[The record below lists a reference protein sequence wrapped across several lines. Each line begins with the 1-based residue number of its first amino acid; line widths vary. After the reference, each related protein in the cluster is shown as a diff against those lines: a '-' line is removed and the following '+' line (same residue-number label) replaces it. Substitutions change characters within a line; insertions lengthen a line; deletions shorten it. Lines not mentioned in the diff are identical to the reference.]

1 MTIVAVDGTAEQRL
15 HALGLKT
22 DQITRA
28 LLRADAEAKH
38 TTGLEPPTAEGTIR
52 YFKTV
57 RFLREELVP
66 LGWGINDYKNFC
78 RTVDPNHEF
87 SIVTSSGDEV
97 TGVEI
102 PGRVPRT
109 RYPKGELTATAV
121 RQNAEQGLLDFG
133 EEFAERTAEPT
144 VEPAELENVW
154 FLLQRVTPDFIYAE
168 LSLPVRIAD
177 GIITDWEERILLP
190 RVSRHDPEPSTGTT
204 TIEEPPAGDGDA
216 YSVDVAMR

>member
-1 MTIVAVDGTAEQRL
+1 MMIVAVDGAAQHRL
-15 HALGLKT
+15 QLLGLAS
-22 DQITRA
+22 DQITRT

-66 LGWGINDYKNFC
+66 LGWGVNDYRNFC

-109 RYPKGELTATAV
+109 KYPKGELTALAV
-121 RQNAEQGLLDFG
+121 RQNAEQSTFDFG
-133 EEFAERTAEPT
+133 DDFAEPT

-168 LSLPVRIAD
+168 LSLPVRIED
-177 GIITDWEERILLP
+177 GTILGWEERILLP
-190 RVSRHDPEPSTGTT
+190 RISRHDHEATGATS
-204 TIEEPPAGDGDA
+204 IEEPPASNGDA
-216 YSVDVAMR
+216 YSVDVALR

>member
-1 MTIVAVDGTAEQRL
+1 MTIVAVDGTAEYRL
-15 HALGLKT
+15 HTLGIAG
-22 DQITRA
+22 DQIIRT

-38 TTGLEPPTAEGTIR
+38 TTGLEPPTAEGTTR

-66 LGWGINDYKNFC
+66 LGWGVNDGKNFC
-78 RTVDPNHEF
+78 RTVHPSHEF
-87 SIVTSSGDEV
+87 SIVTSSGDEA

-109 RYPKGELTATAV
+109 KNPKGELTAIAV
-121 RQNAEQGLLDFG
+121 RQNADQGSLDLG
-133 EEFAERTAEPT
+133 EAFDEPT

-154 FLLQRVTPDFIYAE
+154 FLLQRVTPDYIYAE
-168 LSLPVRIAD
+168 LSLPVRMTD
-177 GIITDWEERILLP
+177 GMITEWEERILLP
-190 RVSRHDPEPSTGTT
+190 RISRHEPESNDATT
-204 TIEEPPAGDGDA
+204 VEEPPASDGDA

>member
-1 MTIVAVDGTAEQRL
+1 MTIVAVDATAEQRL
-15 HALGLKT
+15 HALGLT
-22 DQITRA
+22 NAQLTRA

-57 RFLREELVP
+57 RFVREELVP
-66 LGWGINDYKNFC
+66 RGWGINDYKNFC
-78 RTVDPNHEF
+78 RTVDPNHGF

-97 TGVEI
+97 TGVQI

-109 RYPKGELTATAV
+109 KYPKGELTALAV
-121 RQNAEQGLLDFG
+121 RQNAEQGTLDLG
-133 EEFAERTAEPT
+133 EDFAEPSTEPA

-154 FLLQRVTPDFIYAE
+154 FLLQRVTPEYIYAE
-168 LSLPVRIAD
+168 LSLPVSIED
-177 GIITDWEERILLP
+177 GTITDWEERILLP
-190 RVSRHDPEPSTGTT
+190 RIERQDPDPTDTT
-204 TIEEPPAGDGDA
+204 TVEEPPASDGDA

>member
-1 MTIVAVDGTAEQRL
+1 MTIVAVDGTAEHRL
-15 HALGLKT
+15 HALGLTT
-22 DQITRA
+22 DQITRT

-38 TTGLEPPTAEGTIR
+38 TTGLEPPTAEGTTR

-57 RFLREELVP
+57 GFLREELVP

-97 TGVEI
+97 TGVDI
-102 PGRVPRT
+102 PGRAPRT
-109 RYPKGELTATAV
+109 KYPKGELTALAV
-121 RQNAEQGLLDFG
+121 RQNAEQGTFDLG
-133 EEFAERTAEPT
+133 KQFAERTAGAT

-154 FLLQRVTPDFIYAE
+154 VLLQRVTPDFIHAE
-168 LSLPVRIAD
+168 LSLPVCIED

-190 RVSRHDPEPSTGTT
+190 RTSRHDPEPTGTPM
-204 TIEEPPAGDGDA
+204 IEEPPASDGDA

>member
-1 MTIVAVDGTAEQRL
+1 MTIVAVDGTAEHRL
-15 HALGLKT
+15 HTLGLTT
-22 DQITRA
+22 DQFTRA

-78 RTVDPNHEF
+78 RTVEPNHEF

-102 PGRVPRT
+102 PGRVPRPK
-109 RYPKGELTATAV
+109 YPKGELTALAV
-121 RQNAEQGLLDFG
+121 RQNAEQGTFDLG
-133 EEFAERTAEPT
+133 EEFAEPTAEPA

-154 FLLQRVTPDFIYAE
+154 FLLQRVTPDYIYAE
-168 LSLPVRIAD
+168 LSLPVRIVD
-177 GIITDWEERILLP
+177 GMITDWEERILLP
-190 RVSRHDPEPSTGTT
+190 RTSRHDPEPTGTT
-204 TIEEPPAGDGDA
+204 TIEESPASAGDA

>member
-1 MTIVAVDGTAEQRL
+1 MTIVAIAGTAEHRL
-15 HALGLKT
+15 HVLGLT
-22 DQITRA
+22 ADQITRA

-38 TTGLEPPTAEGTIR
+38 TTGLEPPAAEGTIR

-57 RFLREELVP
+57 RFLREELIP
-66 LGWGINDYKNFC
+66 LGWGVNDYKNFC

-97 TGVEI
+97 TGAEI

-109 RYPKGELTATAV
+109 KYPKGELTALAV
-121 RQNAEQGLLDFG
+121 RQNADQGTLDLG
-133 EEFAERTAEPT
+133 EDFDEPTAESAIQ
-144 VEPAELENVW
+144 PAELENVW

-168 LSLPVRIAD
+168 LSLPVRIED
-177 GIITDWEERILLP
+177 GMISDWKERILLP
-190 RVSRHDPEPSTGTT
+190 RISRHDPEPTGATT
-204 TIEEPPAGDGDA
+204 VEEPPAGDGDA

>member
-1 MTIVAVDGTAEQRL
+1 MTIVAVDGTADHRL
-15 HALGLKT
+15 HALGLTT
-22 DQITRA
+22 DHITRA

-38 TTGLEPPTAEGTIR
+38 TTGLEPPTAEGTVR

-66 LGWGINDYKNFC
+66 LGWGVNDYKNFC
-78 RTVDPNHEF
+78 RTVDPNREF

-109 RYPKGELTATAV
+109 KYPKGELTVMAV
-121 RQNAEQGLLDFG
+121 RQNAEQGTFDLGEDFL
-133 EEFAERTAEPT
+133 EPN
-144 VEPAELENVW
+144 VQPAELENVW
-154 FLLQRVTPDFIYAE
+154 FLLQRVTSDYIYAE
-168 LSLPVRIAD
+168 LSLPVRIED
-177 GIITDWEERILLP
+177 GTITDWEERILLP
-190 RVSRHDPEPSTGTT
+190 RVSRHDPEPTGTT
-204 TIEEPPAGDGDA
+204 MIEEPLASDGDA

>member
-1 MTIVAVDGTAEQRL
+1 MTIVAVDGTAEHRV
-15 HALGLKT
+15 HALGLTT

-38 TTGLEPPTAEGTIR
+38 TTGLEPPTAEGTVR

-66 LGWGINDYKNFC
+66 LGWGVNDYKNFC

-97 TGVEI
+97 TGVEL

-109 RYPKGELTATAV
+109 KYPKGELTAMAV
-121 RQNAEQGLLDFG
+121 RQNAEQGTFDLGEDFV
-133 EEFAERTAEPT
+133 EPN

-154 FLLQRVTPDFIYAE
+154 FLLQRVTSDYIYAE
-168 LSLPVRIAD
+168 LSLPVRIED
-177 GIITDWEERILLP
+177 GTITDWEERILLP
-190 RVSRHDPEPSTGTT
+190 RVS
-204 TIEEPPAGDGDA
+204 
-216 YSVDVAMR
+216 VDVAMR

>member
-1 MTIVAVDGTAEQRL
+1 MTIVAVDGSAEHRL
-15 HALGLKT
+15 DALGLST
-22 DQITRA
+22 DHITRA

-38 TTGLEPPTAEGTIR
+38 TTGLEPPTAEGTTR

-66 LGWGINDYKNFC
+66 LGWGTNDYKNFC
-78 RTVDPNHEF
+78 RTVEPNHEF

-109 RYPKGELTATAV
+109 KYPKGELTALAV
-121 RQNAEQGLLDFG
+121 RQNAEQGLLDLG
-133 EEFAERTAEPT
+133 EEFAEQTAEPT
-144 VEPAELENVW
+144 VAPGELENVW
-154 FLLQRVTPDFIYAE
+154 FLLQRVTPDYIFAE
-168 LSLPVRIAD
+168 LSLPVRIED
-177 GIITDWEERILLP
+177 GMIMDWEERILLP
-190 RVSRHDPEPSTGTT
+190 RISRHDPEPTGTP
-204 TIEEPPAGDGDA
+204 TIEEHAVSDGDA